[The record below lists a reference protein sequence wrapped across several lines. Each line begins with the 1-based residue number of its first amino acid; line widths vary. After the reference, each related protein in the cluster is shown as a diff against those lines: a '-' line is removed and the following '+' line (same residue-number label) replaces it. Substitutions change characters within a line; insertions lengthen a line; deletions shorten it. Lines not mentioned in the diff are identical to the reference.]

1 MIATVTFNPALDY
14 ELRLAALRPGEINRA
29 EGEALRFGGKGIN
42 VSVMLGRLGADT
54 TALGFTAG
62 FTGLALEEGL
72 ARAGVR
78 TGFVR
83 LPAGLTRINVKV
95 RAEEETELNGR
106 GPAIPPESLEALL
119 DRLDGLSAGDFLVLA
134 GSVPA
139 GLPGGVYGRILD
151 RLAGRGVEAVV
162 DAEGAL
168 LRDALSR
175 RPFLVKPNRRE
186 LEDLLGRALPTEGD
200 LRDGAA
206 ALRRA
211 GARNVLVSLGAG
223 GARLPLRAGRPSQA
237 GKALGAPRPP
247 GAGGPG
253 GSRGPG
259 GALRRRAAAARG
271 PLRRGTGAAGAA
283 RAGSGHGAGLLSSWF
298 TAPSY
303 SVRLRP
309 VPPGRLPGP
318 RGG

>member
-42 VSVMLGRLGADT
+42 VSVMLGRLGAGT

-200 LRDGAA
+200 LRDVAA

-223 GARLPLRAGRPSQA
+223 GALL
-237 GKALGAPRPP
+237 LDETGAF
-247 GAGGPG
+247 
-253 GSRGPG
+253 
-259 GALRRRAAAARG
+259 RRAAAPAGTARG
-271 PLRRGTGAAGAA
+271 SVGAGDSMVAGFLAGWLAGGRWEDALRLAVAAGSATAFADGLA
-283 RAGSGHGAGLLSSWF
+283 RREEVEALLP
-298 TAPSY
+298 A
-303 SVRLRP
+303 VRIE
-309 VPPGRLPGP
+309 VG
-318 RGG
+318 